1 MQQRLNAIASQ
12 TGEKP
17 AIIYTFARP
26 EQLDLVLVTPTG
38 PPIYKSIRAANSET
52 LLPTIR
58 EMRTQ
63 LTNPAKVRTTSYKES
78 AQQLYQWMIAPLEA
92 DLQAQGINTLVFSMD
107 TGLRAIPLAALHDGN
122 QFLVEKYSLGLI
134 PSLNLTDT
142 RYQSLKDAR
151 VLAMGASEF
160 TEENPLPAVPVELS
174 TITSK
179 LWPGKSFLNE
189 AFTLDNLKSQRA
201 SEPFGIIH
209 LATHGEFQPGK
220 PNNSFIQLWNTK
232 LRLDQLRQLGW
243 NNPPV
248 ELLVLSACRTALG
261 DEQAELGFAGF
272 AVQAGVKS
280 AVASLWSVSDEGT
293 LGLMTE
299 FYQQLRQAPIK
310 AQALRSAQLAMLKG
324 EVRLQGG
331 QLRSPGQNV
340 SLPPQLMNQPDKTL
354 HHPYYWAAFT
364 LIGSPW

>member
-38 PPIYKSIRAANSET
+38 PPIYKSIRAANRET

-63 LTNPAKVRTTSYKES
+63 LTNPAKVHTTSYKES

-310 AQALRSAQLAMLKG
+310 AEALRSAQLAMLKG